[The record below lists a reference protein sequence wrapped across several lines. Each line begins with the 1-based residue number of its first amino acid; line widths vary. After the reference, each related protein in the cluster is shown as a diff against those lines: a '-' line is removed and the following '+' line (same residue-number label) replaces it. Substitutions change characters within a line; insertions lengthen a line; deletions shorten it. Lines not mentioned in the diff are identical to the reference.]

1 MMQKN
6 VGIVRNNL
14 DLEITKNQL
23 NLWKNTIDSLK
34 LNHKVTKEIY
44 ELENMIDVSL
54 LVVSHSL
61 KRTENKGG
69 FIKN

>member
-1 MMQKN
+1 MQKN

-14 DLEITKNQL
+14 DLELTKSQL
-23 NLWKNTIDSLK
+23 ILWKESIYSLK
-34 LNHKVTKEIY
+34 LNYKVTKEMY
-44 ELENMIDVSL
+44 ELENMIDVSIL
-54 LVVSHSL
+54 IVSQSL